1 VIPQG
6 ATEPRERTHLNSIGI
21 RAFTQQELWL
31 AALLAAGIECGF
43 FAVLITA
50 GANRGNIHAVEAP
63 APSETS
69 IAVKPV
75 LDDVPL
81 LKLGGKKMR
90 PKLPELWRKNPPV
103 QRFEAASAPSPMA
116 PMTPDAIPSSPL
128 ARKDA
133 GPPPPPDAAVAKQVD
148 QVLLDAGPPPKETQ
162 QAQGEGVADG
172 VKEGTE
178 TDPLKGRAIG
188 QYKQLLIAWFNAK
201 WHPPDLPC
209 DVMKS
214 LTVAGIPTW
223 GPDRTVTGITP
234 ARMSGNPTFDERAK
248 STWASIVGQ
257 QIPPPP
263 PLYPDITP
271 NQIGAIIFTS
281 ASVCK

>member
-1 VIPQG
+1 M
-6 ATEPRERTHLNSIGI
+6 NSLGT
-21 RAFTQQELWL
+21 RKFTPQELWL
-31 AALLAAGIECGF
+31 ATILAGWIECGF
-43 FAVLITA
+43 FALLITA
-50 GANRGNIHAVEAP
+50 GVNRGKVQAVEAP
-63 APSETS
+63 AASETP

-90 PKLPELWRKNPPV
+90 PKLPELWRKNPPI
-103 QRFEAASAPSPMA
+103 QRYEAASAPSPMA

-128 ARKDA
+128 AHKDA

-148 QVLLDAGPPPKETQ
+148 QVLLDAGPPPKDTQ

-209 DVMKS
+209 DVMKG

-248 STWASIVGQ
+248 STWANIVGQ